1 MVYVRK
7 YLDEDFNDVKRIIDD
22 GFSTNVTK
30 IISTSNSF
38 SLVAISNDKIVG
50 HIRVDC
56 LYDTFKNSNY
66 FVLDYICVDENYR
79 RLGIGKLLIDE
90 VVKIGIE
97 NDISYVMFSSLLD
110 NSFIEHV
117 YEKYGFVKDDKY
129 VFRREL

>member
-38 SLVAISNDKIVG
+38 SLVAISN
-50 HIRVDC
+50 DC